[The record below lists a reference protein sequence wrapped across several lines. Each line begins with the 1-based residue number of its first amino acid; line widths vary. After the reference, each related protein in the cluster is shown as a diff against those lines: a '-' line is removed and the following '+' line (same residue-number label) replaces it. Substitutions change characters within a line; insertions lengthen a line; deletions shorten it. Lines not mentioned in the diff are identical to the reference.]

1 MYDEETGNQKLIDY
15 ERYQVICDDLEKAK
29 KIISNHEEIVN
40 GLITSISENIKELEK
55 TIEDTK
61 KELARITND

>member
-55 TIEDTK
+55 TIEDTN